1 MNKILE
7 IKFGSHLYG
16 TDTPT
21 SDLDY
26 KAIYLPTAREIVLGR
41 VKGTIATSRPKSHC
55 ERNNK
60 DDIDTETFSLCR
72 YLELLM
78 EGQTVALDFLFA
90 PESSRT
96 LQTDF
101 GDEIMRKIYDNRDK
115 LLTRNINAFVGYA
128 RQQAAKYGIK
138 GSRMDSLKRTS
149 ALLEKLYQKDPHVR
163 LGAYWPAI
171 EELVKESESLVS
183 LEKTPL
189 IEVVKLKGPKGL
201 IDQEHLKVNGRNIP
215 FHATV
220 KYAKEIVDKML
231 DSYGARA
238 HKAHLAGGVDWKA
251 LSHAVRVNSEALEL
265 MATSQITFP
274 RPDRD
279 LLLKIKKGEL
289 PYEQVAEIIEEG
301 LAKLHEAHETCTLRD
316 KPDQEWADQLVYD
329 VYSEIVRRE
338 PCASL
343 WTIKL
348 GTVQLSISKT
358 EGIGLFLRRAMSLIT
373 FGFWTP

>member
-16 TDTPT
+16 TNTPN

-26 KAIYLPTAREIVLGR
+26 KAIYIPTAREIILGR
-41 VKGTIATSRPKSHC
+41 VKGTIATSRPKSQC
-55 ERNNK
+55 ERNTK

-78 EGQTVALDFLFA
+78 EGQTVALDVLFA
-90 PESSRT
+90 PESSYVAIKLEGAMLMRT
-96 LQTDF
+96 
-101 GDEIMRKIYDNRDK
+101 IYANRDK

-138 GSRMDSLKRTS
+138 GSRMDSLKRTG
-149 ALLEKLYQKDPHVR
+149 ALLDVLYERDPHVK

-171 EELVKESESLVS
+171 EELVKESAALVS

-220 KYAKEIVDKML
+220 KYAREVVGKML

-265 MATSQITFP
+265 MATSLITFP
-274 RPDRD
+274 RPDKD

-289 PYEQVAEIIEEG
+289 PYDQVAEIIEEG
-301 LAKLHEAHETCTLRD
+301 LAKLHEAHETCTLRET
-316 KPDQEWADQLVYD
+316 PDRDWADDLVYS
-329 VYSEIVRRE
+329 VYSNIVKN
-338 PCASL
+338 S
-343 WTIKL
+343 
-348 GTVQLSISKT
+348 
-358 EGIGLFLRRAMSLIT
+358 
-373 FGFWTP
+373 